1 MTGHDE
7 KRRKRI
13 NEIIQVIKKLK
24 DKAGKES
31 LIAECSLNWGTSRR
45 TLLEYIKLLKDA
57 GKIEEV
63 AGLLIWKEE

>member
-1 MTGHDE
+1 M
-7 KRRKRI
+7 
-13 NEIIQVIKKLK
+13 QVIKKLK

-63 AGLLIWKEE
+63 AGLLIWKDE